1 MRKYFLIAFFAILA
15 VVLSAGSAAAQS
27 LQWSYMLQI
36 MEENNLT
43 FESSRTIPVGAELT
57 FRGETY
63 IIERGD
69 TPWGLAG
76 EIINAEE
83 TTTVSVAYDAN
94 IAALEEE
101 IATLRGE
108 YADAQMTIANLE
120 GRVSTYQEAIN
131 VMPATQEVVPW
142 WMYVLIAVLMIGIA
156 VMAIMY
162 LLRSG
167 DFKNLQRAYDTL
179 LRAKQ
184 QLREDFE
191 RLRGTH
197 ERTVRTNEELVS
209 QVNTLL
215 QTEKKL
221 VETITALTARA
232 NSAEREASYLEVDNK
247 NLEDDVATLRKK
259 LASVRSA
266 LEKLYDFQRQHV
278 QVVPLTLEFAP
289 AFVPDAKKS
298 SERRFHAMLYLE
310 DDVLMCRLFNNREF
324 EYSPEKLRKEVLQT
338 NALTALRA
346 QSGIR
351 VDLPTPRQRGW
362 MDSMIMDIPS
372 KEDARKIY
380 NQAVRA
386 SNVSPLRKAS

>member
-94 IAALEEE
+94 IEALEEE
-101 IATLRGE
+101 ITTLRGE
-108 YADAQMTIANLE
+108 YLDAQMTIANLE

-142 WMYVLIAVLMIGIA
+142 WMYVLIAVLMIGLA
-156 VMAIMY
+156 LMTLMY
-162 LLRSG
+162 MFRNG
-167 DFKNLQRAYDTL
+167 DFKNLQGAYDTL
-179 LRAKQ
+179 LKA
-184 QLREDFE
+184 
-191 RLRGTH
+191 H
-197 ERTVRTNEELVS
+197 ARTVRTNEELVS
-209 QVNTLL
+209 QVKTLVE
-215 QTEKKL
+215 TEKKL

-247 NLEDDVATLRKK
+247 DLEDVIAALRKE
-259 LASVRSA
+259 LAAVRKA
-266 LEKLYDFQRQHV
+266 QKQFYDFQARHV
-278 QVVPLTLEFAP
+278 QTVPFTLEFAP

-324 EYSPEKLRKEVLQT
+324 EYSPEKLRREVLQT
-338 NALTALRA
+338 NALTVLRA